1 MQHKIRLLRLSSAK
15 AFHNFQVCCSGIIII
30 SFLSLQVTGCSA
42 MQLSPYQNKPLSSFT
57 NTMPKDNLNIAV
69 QPMTDK
75 AEQEKY
81 FGRILTD
88 EAILPVFIIAEN
100 SHSSKSFVLNNDLI
114 TLQNKV
120 TKTTYPRPV
129 KTDAASTDGGEA
141 MVWAGVPFAIILF
154 PIGLIVAYT
163 LVFNGGKA
171 IADATVIHHGLVDK
185 GLYTHTISPGKS
197 VEGFVY
203 FKLPDSKVNL
213 KDLSLIVQAS
223 ELGTKTVQN
232 FGFTL

>member
-1 MQHKIRLLRLSSAK
+1 MQHKIRLLRLFSTK

-30 SFLSLQVTGCSA
+30 SFLSLQVIGCAA
-42 MQLSPYQNKPLSSFT
+42 MQLSPYQSKPFSSFT

-75 AEQEKY
+75 NEQEKY
-81 FGRILTD
+81 FGTALTD
-88 EAILPVFIIAEN
+88 KGILPVFIIAEN
-100 SHSSKSFVLNNDLI
+100 HHSSKSFILNSDLV
-114 TLQNKV
+114 TLQNKI

-129 KTDAASTDGGEA
+129 KTDAASTAGGEA
-141 MVWAGVPFAIILF
+141 LQFVLILG
-154 PIGLIVAYT
+154 PALLPMLIAAY
-163 LVFNGGKA
+163 GRKE
-171 IADATVIHHGLVDK
+171 IADATVTYHGLVDK

-203 FKLPDSKVNL
+203 FKLPDSKVDL

-232 FGFTL
+232 FEFTL